1 MWHAIRTVARERR
14 CDAEALIKYA
24 GEHKNKYHILLS
36 GDEMGVHTWFV
47 DELVADFLLAQ
58 HKKEGL

>member
-14 CDAEALIKYA
+14 CDTEALIKYA
-24 GEHKNKYHILLS
+24 GEHKGKYYILS
-36 GDEMGVHTWFV
+36 SDDEMRVNTWYV
-47 DELVADFLLAQ
+47 DKLVADFLLAQ